1 MVTPTRN
8 QVFSPSRTAALAGAA
23 ALLAAGA
30 PALAQGGSFSYTNF
44 HTTPNLSLVGNA
56 TSIGSAIALTSS
68 AGRQKG
74 AMWYEFRRN
83 VAGGFDTT
91 FRMSVDEVHRGGADG
106 FAFVIQ
112 NVSNTAI
119 GGDGGAL
126 GYGDNPM
133 FGGVGI
139 SNSLAVEF
147 DMWDN
152 VADWADIDGNHISIQ
167 SRGLLPNSAVFGLGT
182 LAAQPI
188 PTSQTNLSS
197 GDIHTVRITYT
208 PPLSVGGLGTLS
220 VYLNDLVNPIL
231 EQNLNLETLL
241 ALDEGEAFVGITA
254 ATGNALDAQR
264 HLIHSW
270 EFTSLIPAPGAASVL
285 AVAGLAAARRRR
297 SSSNSNIPAQ

>member
-1 MVTPTRN
+1 MVTRTRGTL
-8 QVFSPSRTAALAGAA
+8 FTLTAAFAA
-23 ALLAAGA
+23 CWAA
-30 PALAQGGSFSYTNF
+30 PALAQDGFVFTDFSSTTNL
-44 HTTPNLSLVGNA
+44 NLIADAGQVGNV
-56 TSIGSAIALTSS
+56 IALTPDT
-68 AGRQKG
+68 GRSRG
-74 AMWYEFRRN
+74 AMWYQFRQN
-83 VAGGFDTT
+83 VAGGFETQFT
-91 FRMSVDEVHRGGADG
+91 FSVDNVHRGGADG

-112 NVSNTAI
+112 NTSNTAI